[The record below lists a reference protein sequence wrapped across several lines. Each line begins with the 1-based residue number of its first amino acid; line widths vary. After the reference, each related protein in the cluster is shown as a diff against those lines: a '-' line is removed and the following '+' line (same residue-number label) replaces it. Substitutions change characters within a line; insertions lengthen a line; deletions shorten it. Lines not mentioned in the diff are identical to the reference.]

1 MQRYFNVVAIL
12 LAALAGAL
20 ALPAVAS
27 AGCPG
32 CEEYTLDIPEDD
44 SGSDPA
50 PAPAPAPT
58 APTAPVAPAAP
69 TTTVPEAT
77 TPVAPVVVSVEEEKP
92 RKPVDTDPDPV
103 PGSAAV
109 KPVDLGSVPALA
121 ASQAKPPAGEEGGGV
136 LPLAI
141 AMGAV
146 ALIAAAIGGRR
157 RGADPEAGET
167 RSG

>member
-1 MQRYFNVVAIL
+1 
-12 LAALAGAL
+12 
-20 ALPAVAS
+20 
-27 AGCPG
+27 
-32 CEEYTLDIPEDD
+32 
-44 SGSDPA
+44 
-50 PAPAPAPT
+50 
-58 APTAPVAPAAP
+58 
-69 TTTVPEAT
+69 
-77 TPVAPVVVSVEEEKP
+77 VVVPVEEEKP

-103 PGSAAV
+103 PDSAAV

-121 ASQAKPPAGEEGGGV
+121 ASQAKPLAGGEEGAGGV

-146 ALIAAAIGGRR
+146 ALVAAAIGGRR